1 MDNEDNK
8 IRPTKG
14 AMWFMQMQNDYW
26 DSDFNNTFSG
36 ITCTAHG
43 FLGFIKSYIALN
55 WCKLVRSTEVT
66 IKANVLIATIDDDR
80 LATLED
86 VTDMSQKFMV
96 LRRLDTFQVSE
107 DKKFITFGIKKM
119 LKWLDIH
126 SKNEVKREI
135 RMENINACADKLSIP
150 HSLNDSTRDEWV
162 QYIYTLHYT
171 LEKTRKKNGFT
182 RDAKFDAY
190 GEYDKDYNY
199 VNESLNITSKNPIHK
214 GKDIKEDKRA
224 YLSSNN
230 NSNNRGQFEWEHVD
244 SDASHIKLRNSR
256 TQDEYYI
263 TDSDL
268 VNDSNKTLEEKYY
281 LQFNRNNKRNNP
293 VKPLGIKNK
302 NIMSG

>member
-1 MDNEDNK
+1 M
-8 IRPTKG
+8 
-14 AMWFMQMQNDYW
+14 
-26 DSDFNNTFSG
+26 
-36 ITCTAHG
+36 
-43 FLGFIKSYIALN
+43 
-55 WCKLVRSTEVT
+55 
-66 IKANVLIATIDDDR
+66 
-80 LATLED
+80 
-86 VTDMSQKFMV
+86 
-96 LRRLDTFQVSE
+96 
-107 DKKFITFGIKKM
+107 
-119 LKWLDIH
+119 
-126 SKNEVKREI
+126 
-135 RMENINACADKLSIP
+135 
-150 HSLNDSTRDEWV
+150 
-162 QYIYTLHYT
+162 
-171 LEKTRKKNGFT
+171 
-182 RDAKFDAY
+182 
-190 GEYDKDYNY
+190 
-199 VNESLNITSKNPIHK
+199 NESLNITSKNPIHK